1 MNILIIAATKMEIKD
16 FCDKNPEANIL
27 ITGVGIPFSSYTIT
41 KWLQNNKCDIIIQAG
56 IAGSFSDKLPLGAVV
71 TVRSEVFGSSGVS
84 ENKQFFTLFEKELA
98 VQGDIFNDGYLIN
111 QNPVLENLPFTIV
124 SGVTVDTVT
133 DEAFANC
140 VIYTKFS
147 PDIETMEGAVLHYVC
162 LNEKVQFLQL
172 RSISNYVG
180 ERNKEKWKM
189 KEALTNLNEALQIVY
204 NSLK

>member
-1 MNILIIAATKMEIKD
+1 MEIEQ
-16 FCDKNPEANIL
+16 FALANPEANIL
-27 ITGVGIPFSSYTIT
+27 ITGVGIAFSTYSLT
-41 KWLQNNKCDIIIQAG
+41 KCLHNNKYDLVIQAG
-56 IAGSFSDKLPLGAVV
+56 IAGSFSEKLPLTSVV
-71 TVRSEVFGSSGVS
+71 TVGSEVFATSGIN
-84 ENKQFFTLFEKELA
+84 ENKQFFTLFEKGLA
-98 VQGDIFNDGYLIN
+98 NQNNIFTGDYLIN
-111 QNPVLENLPFTIV
+111 MNSSLEQFPHQIV

-162 LNEKVQFLQL
+162 LNENVPFLQL

-180 ERNKEKWKM
+180 ERNKEKWKL
-189 KEALTNLNEALQIVY
+189 KESILALNQALQNIY